1 MRATRVMMCF
11 ALYVIAVHL
20 AAALVV
26 LTVVGALQYI
36 IFPLVK
42 TIPGTIIT
50 AVVGTGYVAAVTGTL
65 ARIWWVVTLTFAP
78 FVYNQANMS
87 TDQPRQCSGL
97 ANKFAPFSMCP
108 NCQNGDI
115 ETSLLIGSQGQSP
128 VIRATN
134 LAIAAPFKT
143 MLHLITRFWNAIF
156 PQRADAFEYVL

>member
-1 MRATRVMMCF
+1 MMCF

-65 ARIWWVVTLTFAP
+65 ARIW
-78 FVYNQANMS
+78 
-87 TDQPRQCSGL
+87 
-97 ANKFAPFSMCP
+97 
-108 NCQNGDI
+108 
-115 ETSLLIGSQGQSP
+115 
-128 VIRATN
+128 
-134 LAIAAPFKT
+134 
-143 MLHLITRFWNAIF
+143 
-156 PQRADAFEYVL
+156 